1 MKYQI
6 YIDPSPEENS
16 DTAFEKVKKYHEDVF
31 KKLEHVGIT
40 FSYKKYFYINF
51 DEEVYNSVVLRG
63 AGSKKLEVV
72 SEEGHPVKCAEVLM
86 MLETMSDYEIM
97 EKLKMKKATYYR
109 HKKAMLESEWYRE
122 HGRNLELKDPNI
134 TDYIIKISPVF

>member
-51 DEEVYNSVVLRG
+51 DEE
-63 AGSKKLEVV
+63 
-72 SEEGHPVKCAEVLM
+72 GHPVKCAEVLM

-97 EKLKMKKATYYR
+97 DKLKMKKATYYR
-109 HKKAMLESEWYRE
+109 HKKAMLESDWYKE

>member
-1 MKYQI
+1 
-6 YIDPSPEENS
+6 
-16 DTAFEKVKKYHEDVF
+16 
-31 KKLEHVGIT
+31 
-40 FSYKKYFYINF
+40 
-51 DEEVYNSVVLRG
+51 
-63 AGSKKLEVV
+63 
-72 SEEGHPVKCAEVLM
+72 M

-97 EKLKMKKATYYR
+97 EKLNMKKATYYR